1 MNKYSKFS
9 RKELIEIIEKL
20 SHDKAFDI
28 LTRTGLEVE
37 MEGEYNGIFIDFNN
51 IHKLNHLIGY
61 EMVNE
66 KIKNILY
73 SISEYKVI
81 IGRFFSGMK

>member
-51 IHKLNHLIGY
+51 IHIY
-61 EMVNE
+61 C
-66 KIKNILY
+66 
-73 SISEYKVI
+73 S
-81 IGRFFSGMK
+81 